1 MKTVLIIDEVNHGTI
16 GVAENYNAALAFLLH
31 EHWIDEGTEV
41 WEDDEQAWVT
51 LLDKF
56 GSVWLEALLHL
67 DVDEFNRLFTDCFS
81 LDRWEVET
89 ESESE

>member
-1 MKTVLIIDEVNHGTI
+1 MKTVLIIDENNHGTI

-31 EHWIDEGTEV
+31 EHWIDEDTEV
-41 WEDDEQAWVT
+41 WDANDAWVT
-51 LLDKF
+51 LRSKF

-67 DVDEFNRLFTDCFS
+67 SVDEFNDLFIDCFS